1 MELNSQREFR
11 EKKYLEVTMQE
22 MVEMKQPS
30 CPPVLMWRVSGES
43 LEEEEQEEEKENGS
57 LACRSNGQTP
67 GGNVFRKR
75 ELKEGIPF
83 DNILHLTLCWDVC

>member
-1 MELNSQREFR
+1 MDYRIECIGGTEFTKVR
-11 EKKYLEVTMQE
+11 DFFFFLEVTMQE

-30 CPPVLMWRVSGES
+30 CPPVLLWRVSGES
-43 LEEEEQEEEKENGS
+43 PEQEEEKENGS

-75 ELKEGIPF
+75 GKENSKREF
-83 DNILHLTLCWDVC
+83 LLTIFYI